1 LVGCRPPAR
10 TVRLLAIA
18 LVGMVWILHASPA
31 SANTGTITAN
41 GAPVTATV
49 STIGQP
55 AKFTFSGTAGEVVS
69 ASTLDGTF
77 PANSDAA
84 LMFLNA
90 SGGSISS
97 SQGAGVSGL
106 LSEVTLPT
114 TGTYSIELASSSA
127 TGSVKLY
134 LAKDA
139 TGSIVANGSPVTF
152 TSVQV
157 AQSARYTF
165 SGTAGEVVSASTL
178 DGTFAGSCP
187 ATIVFL
193 NSSGGSIS
201 ASTCAS
207 PSGKLSDITLPSTET
222 YSIDVNV
229 NHIETGSLKLSLT
242 K

>member
-1 LVGCRPPAR
+1 VQVAQSAR
-10 TVRLLAIA
+10 Y
-18 LVGMVWILHASPA
+18 
-31 SANTGTITAN
+31 
-41 GAPVTATV
+41 
-49 STIGQP
+49 
-55 AKFTFSGTAGEVVS
+55 TFSGTAGEVVS

-77 PANSDAA
+77 DGNGDATIVILNS
-84 LMFLNA
+84 

-97 SQGAGVSGL
+97 SQSAGVSGL
-106 LSEVTLPT
+106 LSEITLPST
-114 TGTYSIELASSSA
+114 ETYSIDVNVNHIEK
-127 TGSVKLY
+127 GSVKLY

-229 NHIETGSLKLSLT
+229 NHIEKGSLKLSLT